1 MVTFFCALIFG
12 CVFQFN
18 LLFSNQFLSS
28 LIEPTIYRGRNLQE
42 MGKAEKLSPSPT
54 YSKSGSKRSKM
65 IVKAVRQTD
74 KNATGQHATATS
86 AMKMDEAVETD
97 RETSESDENWQT
109 VMNQRSNKIQKTNN
123 HAPTTTMSFFGQKIP
138 QDQKTSGV
146 HSYFSFGGNGTRTR
160 PTSPQ
165 HGLEKSSPGGSS
177 ANTDGR
183 RKKSNLPPF
192 KLEFEAQQKPMEI
205 RVLNDLVK
213 HNGRLNVNTAS
224 YSTHPQSRHVL
235 LVFANDAPTY
245 EILFESSSWPTSICG
260 LPFKVTLPSRIPTSY
275 SILVN
280 RIPRE
285 WHVDSIRP
293 LIAQRYLSTVQV
305 TRIFR
310 DSQPIN
316 RIRVDFRSN
325 DDVQTILQCSHI
337 SIDSIRYPAV
347 AYKPLARIDRCFR
360 CQQFGHKAAKCSNEP
375 KCYKC
380 GESHEYNRDCAN
392 VVKCANCNGQHMAG
406 SPECPVKISYRREK
420 RQQQEEKRETN
431 PQQPSSYLSSP
442 ARLYSSVLQTMA
454 PQVHAET
461 KTRKMTS
468 DHPAGPIDQSSIIIN
483 ALKEEIG
490 RSQGVLLN
498 RIMQLEEKCDAVHGQ
513 QAALQWTI
521 ETQIVPYMSTMS
533 ELLVDVCEQLAKPK
547 VITLTDQQQT
557 KIRRLRLPPTTPQM
571 PFSPSPFSQGFSTA
585 HPRQARQ
592 QPSSAEVNC
601 TLSPPFTSLSS
612 Q

>member
-1 MVTFFCALIFG
+1 
-12 CVFQFN
+12 
-18 LLFSNQFLSS
+18 
-28 LIEPTIYRGRNLQE
+28 

-54 YSKSGSKRSKM
+54 FSKSGSKRSKM

-74 KNATGQHATATS
+74 KNATGQHATANT
-86 AMKMDEAVETD
+86 AMQMDEAVDND

-109 VMNQRSNKIQKTNN
+109 VMNQRSNKIQKTNT
-123 HAPTTTMSFFGQKIP
+123 HAPMTATSFFGQTVY
-138 QDQKTSGV
+138 QNLKTDGI
-146 HSYFSFGGNGTRTR
+146 HSYFSFGGNDTRSKLIFR
-160 PTSPQ
+160 QDVSQ
-165 HGLEKSSPGGSS
+165 KSSSVQQQRPPSESS
-177 ANTDGR
+177 PYTEGR

-205 RVLNDLVK
+205 QVLNDLVK

-224 YSTHPQSRHVL
+224 YSIHPQSRHVL
-235 LVFANDAPTY
+235 LVFANDSPTY
-245 EILFESSSWPTSICG
+245 EMLFESSSWPTSICG

-280 RIPRE
+280 RVPRE

-360 CQQFGHKAAKCSNEP
+360 CQQFGHKAVKCSNEP

-392 VVKCANCNGQHMAG
+392 VVKCANCNAQHMAG
-406 SPECPVKISYRREK
+406 SPECLVKISYRREK
-420 RQQQEEKRETN
+420 RQQQEEKNSEN
-431 PQQPSSYLSSP
+431 NQQPSFVYLSSP
-442 ARLYSSVLQTMA
+442 ARLYSTVLQTIA
-454 PQVHAET
+454 PHVHAVT
-461 KTRKMTS
+461 KTRKMPTDRHS
-468 DHPAGPIDQSSIIIN
+468 EAIDQSSIIIN
-483 ALKEEIG
+483 TLKEEIG
-490 RSQGVLLN
+490 RSQEVLLG
-498 RIMQLEEKCDAVHGQ
+498 RI
-513 QAALQWTI
+513 T
-521 ETQIVPYMSTMS
+521 
-533 ELLVDVCEQLAKPK
+533 
-547 VITLTDQQQT
+547 
-557 KIRRLRLPPTTPQM
+557 
-571 PFSPSPFSQGFSTA
+571 
-585 HPRQARQ
+585 
-592 QPSSAEVNC
+592 
-601 TLSPPFTSLSS
+601 
-612 Q
+612 